1 MSTTTAPLTAEE
13 FFNLPDIE
21 DQRVELID
29 GEVVDMPSGGPV
41 HETVK
46 SNLNQILVAWVLRNQ
61 VGKVFN
67 ESAYRV
73 DERLVLV
80 PDLSVLGSERL
91 GRGIEERFRGAPD
104 LAIEVA
110 SSETADRLHS
120 KIQMY
125 LKHGSKSVWS
135 IFLGAR
141 TIQINHPNDTITL
154 EQDQTLEDPDVLPG
168 FSTPVSAI
176 FEGL

>member
-1 MSTTTAPLTAEE
+1 MTAEE
-13 FFNLPDIE
+13 FLTLPDIE
-21 DQRVELID
+21 DQRVELME
-29 GEVVDMPSGGPV
+29 GEVVDMPSGGPA
-41 HETVK
+41 HERAK
-46 SNLNQILVAWVLRNQ
+46 ANLNRILDRWLDRHGAGLLY
-61 VGKVFN
+61 N
-67 ESAYRV
+67 ESGFRL
-73 DERLVLV
+73 DERIVLV
-80 PDLSVLGSERL
+80 PDLSVLGNERL
-91 GRGIEERFRGAPD
+91 KCRLDEQLRGAPD

-154 EQDQTLEDPDVLPG
+154 EFDQTLEDPDVLPG